1 MVPGPGL
8 PQQSRPISSAVRLLG
23 GLFFTL
29 LLIFQM
35 ARVFKYRNFGVYV
48 GDERGVQH
56 HMPHAHIKERGRL
69 VCTVHLYSL
78 EPMQR
83 GKQIPRGL
91 RAELEAHQEELI
103 EKWEELNS

>member
-1 MVPGPGL
+1 L
-8 PQQSRPISSAVRLLG
+8 LQQSRAISSAVRPIG
-23 GLFFTL
+23 GIFFTL

-56 HMPHAHIKERGRL
+56 HMPHAHIKERGSP
-69 VCTVHLYSL
+69 VCTVHLISL
-78 EPMQR
+78 EPMQP
-83 GKQIPRGL
+83 GKQIPPGL
-91 RAELEAHQEELI
+91 RAELEAHQQELI